1 MPRTNKYSSEFWLKL
16 ILRFNGYLSLPAFIA
31 VIMPH
36 SWLAWCVS
44 YVEPETPVRV
54 LVSYLARGLSG
65 LVVFQG
71 AMLLVF
77 ATDVR
82 RYRMPI
88 RVAMAIVLLIIVS
101 TGAIVAQHW
110 GQIKGQWFVWCITA
124 DGIYALITAACVLI
138 LQNRIAGEDHLS
150 PQPNP

>member
-1 MPRTNKYSSEFWLKL
+1 MAGINKFSCEFWLKL
-16 ILRFNGYLSLPAFIA
+16 ILRFNGYLSLPAFVA

-44 YVEPETPVRV
+44 YVEPETPVGL

-82 RYRMPI
+82 RYRTPI
-88 RVAMAIVLLIIVS
+88 RVTMAIVLLILLS
-101 TGAIVAQHW
+101 TGTIAAQHW
-110 GQIKGQWFVWCITA
+110 GEIKGRWFAWFMA
-124 DGIYALITAACVLI
+124 SDGLYALFTAVCVLI
-138 LQNRIAGEDHLS
+138 LQNRIAAQDQRPS
-150 PQPNP
+150 QTNP

>member
-1 MPRTNKYSSEFWLKL
+1 MPHTKKYSSEFWLKL
-16 ILRFNGYLSLPAFIA
+16 ILRFNGYLSLPAYIS
-31 VIMPH
+31 VIMPQ

-44 YVEPETPVRV
+44 YVEPETPVGL
-54 LVSYLARGLSG
+54 LVSYLARAVSG

-82 RYRMPI
+82 RYRAPI
-88 RVAMAIVLLIIVS
+88 RVTMAIVLLILAS
-101 TGAIVAQHW
+101 TGAIAAQHW
-110 GQIKGQWFVWCITA
+110 GEIKGMWFAWFMIG
-124 DGIYALITAACVLI
+124 DGLYALITAACVLI
-138 LQNRIAGEDHLS
+138 LQNRIAAEDQWP